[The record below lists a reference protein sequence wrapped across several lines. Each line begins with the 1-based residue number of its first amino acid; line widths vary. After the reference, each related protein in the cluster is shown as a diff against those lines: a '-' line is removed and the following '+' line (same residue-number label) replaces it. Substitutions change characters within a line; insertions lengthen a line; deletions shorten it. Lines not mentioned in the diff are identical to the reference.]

1 MQGQSEELGDLRAR
15 GWKNRFVGTR
25 RQINNSREGWKN
37 LRRRKAKSGWYSG
50 WFIWKMASQFK
61 TPNPKK
67 IQFTSSKSRKLAAM
81 LVTGEV
87 TNKKWAGSWIKG
99 TLGWMGKKSRSQSW
113 GGTWMYCVCSQRHHQ
128 WFCLHHL
135 TTLLHTIQAVLPSL
149 ARNSCYFGLG
159 LVYLRGDCLVST
171 RLSGLVGAM
180 LALASFTQQTM
191 LTGWGSV
198 ASLSHPSDVLC
209 LSWLQ
214 VSQPYKHHIYIM
226 TNMGHEV
233 SSMITNMLIEHRS
246 MAMSA
251 IHRMAK
257 QYDRADPWLPAQT
270 SAPPGSVRL
279 TSERAATDLLV

>member
-1 MQGQSEELGDLRAR
+1 
-15 GWKNRFVGTR
+15 
-25 RQINNSREGWKN
+25 
-37 LRRRKAKSGWYSG
+37 
-50 WFIWKMASQFK
+50 
-61 TPNPKK
+61 
-67 IQFTSSKSRKLAAM
+67 
-81 LVTGEV
+81 
-87 TNKKWAGSWIKG
+87 
-99 TLGWMGKKSRSQSW
+99 
-113 GGTWMYCVCSQRHHQ
+113 MYCVCSQRHHQ

-171 RLSGLVGAM
+171 RLSGSVGAM

-226 TNMGHEV
+226 GQHGPWSQFHDHQYANWAPINGHECLWQDGPLTPRSDQRSSWKCTPHQWKSGHRPVGVNRPQSPGLTRYCSSSVVRHLFSRRLFGLNDVLQLENHRDVMFWENV
-233 SSMITNMLIEHRS
+233 SLFS
-246 MAMSA
+246 
-251 IHRMAK
+251 
-257 QYDRADPWLPAQT
+257 
-270 SAPPGSVRL
+270 PGSSRGSFRL
-279 TSERAATDLLV
+279 SLPSNHMYSGPPWYDVLP

>member
-1 MQGQSEELGDLRAR
+1 
-15 GWKNRFVGTR
+15 
-25 RQINNSREGWKN
+25 
-37 LRRRKAKSGWYSG
+37 
-50 WFIWKMASQFK
+50 
-61 TPNPKK
+61 
-67 IQFTSSKSRKLAAM
+67 
-81 LVTGEV
+81 
-87 TNKKWAGSWIKG
+87 
-99 TLGWMGKKSRSQSW
+99 
-113 GGTWMYCVCSQRHHQ
+113 MYCVCSQRHHQ

-171 RLSGLVGAM
+171 CLSGSVGAM

-251 IHRMAK
+251 IHRMVK
-257 QYDRADPWLPAQT
+257 QYDRTDPWLPWKCTPHHRPVGVNRPQSPGLT
-270 SAPPGSVRL
+270 RYCSSSVVRHLFSRRLFGLNDVLQLENHRDVMFWENMSLFSPGSSRGSFRL
-279 TSERAATDLLV
+279 SLPSNHVYSGPPWYDVLPNCTHRRVTGPSDTRLSHHTTNKLQKIFRKPHHRESTQHYRS